1 MAGNDDS
8 DDRRVKDLLDPALRA
23 DLERWFTL
31 PSFDQLADRKTK
43 PEPPA
48 ERPEVEALLKAR
60 ANAIAAVD
68 PALLADHVQ
77 RMDAAAAM
85 IVPLPPLE
93 LRVDPSIARMDLGM
107 IDRHHTI
114 AEPREYERSPDVE
127 DDLADRTPQALLRDL
142 HRPELMFDKVFEM
155 IDPGADQRLDG
166 VALVREMMST
176 DWRMTVVPASAT
188 ALGTA
193 ALDELRAVR
202 RLPWTEIKIPSRA
215 VPE

>member
-8 DDRRVKDLLDPALRA
+8 DDRKVKDLLDPALRA

-31 PSFDQLADRKTK
+31 PSFDQVTDRAK
-43 PEPPA
+43 PEPPP

-68 PALLADHVQ
+68 PGLLADHIQ

-85 IVPLPPLE
+85 IVPLLPFE
-93 LRVDPSIARMDLGM
+93 LRVDPSIARMNLAM
-107 IDRHHTI
+107 IDRQHTI

-127 DDLADRTPQALLRDL
+127 DDLSDRTPQALLRDL
-142 HRPELMFDKVFEM
+142 HRPELFFDKIFEM
-155 IDPGADQRLDG
+155 IDPGAAQRLDG
-166 VALVREMMST
+166 VALVHDVMST
-176 DWRMTVVPASAT
+176 DWRMTVIPASAT
-188 ALGTA
+188 TLGNA

-202 RLPWTEIKIPSRA
+202 RQPWAEIKIPSRT
-215 VPE
+215 VTE